1 MDILSSFSNLLTGG
15 LAGGITGIIG
25 SATSAFANYK
35 MKKLEYEQEVKM
47 KKLEMDAMKVQI
59 EVAKAKVEGMINL
72 AEQET
77 LKESYK
83 SLNKAYFKSSYF
95 DSLPNWSKPLIAIL
109 FAFLDVIRGIV
120 RPSITIYILALITWV
135 GHTTYKSNPTAF
147 ATSAS
152 LLVEIILY
160 LAVTIISWWFSD
172 RSIQKFLFQ
181 RIEK

>member
-95 DSLPNWSKPLIAIL
+95 ESLPNWSKPLIPIL
-109 FAFLDVIRGIV
+109 FF
-120 RPSITIYILALITWV
+120 
-135 GHTTYKSNPTAF
+135 
-147 ATSAS
+147 S
-152 LLVEIILY
+152 L
-160 LAVTIISWWFSD
+160 
-172 RSIQKFLFQ
+172 
-181 RIEK
+181 